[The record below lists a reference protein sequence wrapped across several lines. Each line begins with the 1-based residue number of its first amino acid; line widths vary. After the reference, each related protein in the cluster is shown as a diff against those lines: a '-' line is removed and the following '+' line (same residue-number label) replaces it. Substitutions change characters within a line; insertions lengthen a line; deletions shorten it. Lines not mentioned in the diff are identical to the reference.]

1 VLPDIASAFRKR
13 SGTSRRAER
22 RPRRRFD
29 TSVRRFAPKRARL
42 RRRLRAISVAGML
55 VVVLAV
61 GPGVARRVGRPAP
74 AAPRTPQTAPTA
86 RVGAFYFD
94 GWSGPLSS
102 FHFDGLAHPG
112 PLGYFPGRRPLSGW
126 RDNTP
131 QSLEAQLR
139 WAHADGI
146 SFFIFDWYSAADRS
160 SLVLNTAHDNYL
172 ALFDHAGV
180 GYALAYVNQ
189 DPFVVQPPLWASVVK
204 GWVTNDFVN
213 PNYVRI
219 AGKPLLVILDAALF
233 TRQMGGSSGVNAA
246 IETLQASAREHGL
259 PGVFVVD
266 GHQEPAE
273 YTQDCFLNCGYDGD
287 LLSQHWDAL
296 SKYTFNQDVKP
307 RDGAIRFSELA
318 AAQEA
323 IWQRYAQ
330 QSTFRFIPSVPA
342 GWDERSSNE
351 LVRDSSGTP
360 RLFWFTR
367 TPDQVGRLLQD
378 AVNWVNANPGMRVE
392 PAPAPP
398 VVLIEAWNELQEGA
412 YVVPT
417 DEDGDA
423 YGQAIAQAVGIP
435 WAAPPRHTLGVAPSA
450 GGTVTSTPSGIAC
463 PTTCSAGFDEGLE
476 ISLTASPRP
485 GYVLDG
491 WTGCTAEGASCSLV
505 LVADSRARPLL
516 TRALQRR
523 AVSLQLSGHLAARG
537 RIRVLD
543 GYPDCAAYEPVE
555 IQRRRRSS
563 WTTIGST
570 QTNQLGAYSV
580 RVPNR
585 STAYRAHAPRGSSG
599 DHTCLTTSSQPIA
612 SR

>member
-1 VLPDIASAFRKR
+1 MPTTRLIAIAAFALFVWLPTAA
-13 SGTSRRAER
+13 
-22 RPRRRFD
+22 RPNRQ
-29 TSVRRFAPKRARL
+29 
-42 RRRLRAISVAGML
+42 
-55 VVVLAV
+55 AV
-61 GPGVARRVGRPAP
+61 PS
-74 AAPRTPQTAPTA
+74 A

-94 GWSGPLSS
+94 GWAGDVSG

-131 QSLEAQLR
+131 QSLEGQLR

-146 SFFIFDWYSAADRS
+146 SFFVFDWYSAADPS

-172 ALFDHAGV
+172 ALSDHAGV

-189 DPFVVQPPLWASVVK
+189 DPFVVQPSLWASVVE
-204 GWVTNDFVN
+204 GWVTKDFIN

-219 AGKPLLVILDAALF
+219 AGKPLLVILDVALF
-233 TRQMGGSSGVNAA
+233 TSQMGGAAGVNAA

-273 YTQDCFLNCGYDGD
+273 YTQNCFLNCGYDGD
-287 LLSQHWDAL
+287 LLAQHWDAL

-307 RDGAIRFSELA
+307 RDGAIPFSDLA

-330 QSTFRFIPSVPA
+330 QSTFRFIPSIPA

-367 TPDQVGRLLQD
+367 APDQVGRLLQD
-378 AVNWVNANPGMRVE
+378 AVSWVNANPGMRVQ

-417 DEDGDA
+417 DEDGYA

-435 WAAPPRHTLGVAPSA
+435 WTAPPKHTLSVLSSP

-463 PTTCSAGFDEGLE
+463 PTTCTAGFDEGLE
-476 ISLTASPRP
+476 ISLTATPKP
-485 GYVLDG
+485 GFVLDD
-491 WTGCTAEGASCSLV
+491 WTGCTPDGVSCRLV
-505 LVADSRARPLL
+505 LVADSRARPVL
-516 TRALQRR
+516 TKALQRR
-523 AVSLQLSGHLAARG
+523 AVSLQLAGRLAARG
-537 RIRVLD
+537 RISVLD
-543 GYPDCAAYEPVE
+543 GYAGCGAYEPIQ
-555 IQRRRRSS
+555 IQRRRRST

-570 QTNQLGAYSV
+570 QTNQAGAYSLRV
-580 RVPNR
+580 RSR
-585 STAYRAHAPRGSSG
+585 SGTYRARAPRASSG
-599 DHTCLTTSSQPIA
+599 EHTCLTASSQSIA

>member
-1 VLPDIASAFRKR
+1 M
-13 SGTSRRAER
+13 
-22 RPRRRFD
+22 
-29 TSVRRFAPKRARL
+29 
-42 RRRLRAISVAGML
+42 RRLPIAIAA
-55 VVVLAV
+55 LAFFIWL
-61 GPGVARRVGRPAP
+61 P
-74 AAPRTPQTAPTA
+74 AAARPSREAAPSA

-94 GWSGPLSS
+94 GWAGDVSG

-146 SFFIFDWYSAADRS
+146 SFFVFDWYSDADPS
-160 SLVLNTAHDNYL
+160 NVVLNTAHDNYL
-172 ALFDHAGV
+172 ALPNHEGV
-180 GYALAYVNQ
+180 GYSLVYVNQ
-189 DPFVVQPPLWASVVK
+189 APFVVPPSLWASVAER
-204 GWVTNDFVN
+204 WVTNDFLN

-233 TRQMGGSSGVNAA
+233 TSQMGGASGVNAA
-246 IETLQASAREHGL
+246 LETLQATARDHGL

-273 YTQDCFLNCGYDGD
+273 YTQDCFLNCSYDGD
-287 LLSQHWDAL
+287 LLAQRWDAL

-307 RDGAIRFSELA
+307 RDGAIPYSELA
-318 AAQEA
+318 TAQQA

-367 TPDQVGRLLQD
+367 TPDEVGRLLRD
-378 AVNWVNANPGMRVE
+378 AVSWVNANPGMRVE

-417 DEDGDA
+417 GEDGYA
-423 YGQAIAQAVGIP
+423 YGQAIAQAVGVP
-435 WAAPPRHTLGVAPSA
+435 WTAPPKHTLSVASSP
-450 GGTVTSTPSGIAC
+450 GGTVKSTPSGIAC
-463 PTTCSAGFDEGLE
+463 PTTCSANFDEGLE
-476 ISLTASPRP
+476 ITLTARP
-485 GYVLDG
+485 KRGFVLDG
-491 WTGCTAEGASCSLV
+491 WTGCTPDGASCSLV
-505 LVADSRARPLL
+505 LVANSRARTVL
-516 TRALQRR
+516 TRARQRR
-523 AVSLQLSGHLAARG
+523 AVSIQLARHLVARG
-537 RIRVLD
+537 HVRVLD
-543 GYPDCAAYEPVE
+543 GYSGCAAYEPIR
-555 IQRRRRSS
+555 IQRRYRRG

-570 QTNQLGAYSV
+570 QTNQAGAYSLRV
-580 RVPNR
+580 RSR
-585 STAYRAHAPRGSSG
+585 SGPYRARAPRNSSG
-599 DHTCLTTSSQPIA
+599 AHTCLTATSKSIE